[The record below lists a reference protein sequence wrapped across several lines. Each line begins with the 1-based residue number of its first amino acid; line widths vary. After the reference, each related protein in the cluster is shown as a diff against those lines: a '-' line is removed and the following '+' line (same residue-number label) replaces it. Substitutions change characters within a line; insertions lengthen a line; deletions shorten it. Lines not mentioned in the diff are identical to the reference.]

1 MKHFK
6 RAAAMLLAVVLSL
19 CLAVTAFAADT
30 EQKTGSLTVT
40 GSGLWVPAAD
50 ATGAGTGKNVTAIR
64 MFTARVTGDAAA
76 DPVQKN
82 EFDSYVLEEKWGD
95 FFKQT
100 DLFNKVK
107 TAGGIT
113 DTAVTADTITK
124 EALSD
129 AAVAYVKSLT
139 NNETTNAGTLADFA
153 HKAQNWAR
161 KNSTT
166 LSAKPSLVTV
176 KAATQDAGEDK
187 TKGTAAF
194 NDLPAGYYL
203 VFPDGGST
211 GDNSRGTDAIL
222 VNVPRNGGNT
232 AVKIKSTFPTV
243 DKKVQTTEGGNST
256 DNGTAQVGD
265 TVTFKLTAKVP
276 DMTDYDKY
284 TFKFI
289 DKLSDGLEF
298 VADSVEVNIANNK
311 ITAGANTYSATY
323 EDTTKTLTVAF
334 DDLKNVV
341 KNGTDKVATDDE
353 IVVTYKAKITK
364 DAVTTNPAK
373 NTVYLEYSNNP
384 GTNELGKSNPDES
397 KVYTYDINIFKF
409 YKGEEN
415 AETALANATFKLTA
429 SEESTSEA
437 IKLVAEAD
445 GKTYHVAD
453 AKELEDTS
461 VTKVTE
467 VTTGADGKI
476 TIKGL
481 KAGTYYLHETIAP
494 TGYNKLKKPIEI
506 KIDVTNNDYTKP
518 SYTVNGTPN
527 KANDST
533 IKVENVK
540 GVMLPETG
548 SVGTIGLTALGVAVV
563 LLGVFA
569 PRKKK
574 KENQ

>member
-30 EQKTGSLTVT
+30 EQKAGSLTVT
-40 GSGLWVPAAD
+40 GSGLYNPGD
-50 ATGAGTGKNVTAIR
+50 GAGKGKNVTAIR
-64 MFTARVTGDAAA
+64 MFTARVTGDATA
-76 DPVQKN
+76 DPAQKN
-82 EFDSYVLEEKWGD
+82 EFDSYVLEKKWED
-95 FFKQT
+95 FFKQAEI
-100 DLFNKVK
+100 FSAMKNASVIGNEVEA
-107 TAGGIT
+107 TAI
-113 DTAVTADTITK
+113 TAD
-124 EALSD
+124 ELND
-129 AAVAYVKSLT
+129 AAVAYLKTLQNDNS
-139 NNETTNAGTLADFA
+139 NKGTLADFA
-153 HKAQNWAR
+153 HKAQKWVR
-161 KNSTT
+161 SDEH
-166 LSAKPSLVTV
+166 
-176 KAATQDAGEDK
+176 KADFTDNVLKFTATATPVSGDTDK
-187 TKGTAAF
+187 TKGTATF
-194 NDLPAGYYL
+194 SGLTAGYYL
-203 VFPDGGST
+203 VFPEGGST
-211 GDNSRGTDAIL
+211 GKNSRGTDAIL
-222 VNVPRNGGNT
+222 ANVPRDGGNT
-232 AVKIKSTFPTV
+232 AVEIKSTFPTV
-243 DKKVQTTEGGNST
+243 DKKVQTTEGGNPT

-298 VADSVEVNIANNK
+298 VADSVEVNIAKNK

-334 DDLKNVV
+334 VDLKNVV

-384 GTNELGKSNPDES
+384 GTDELGKSNPDES

-409 YKGEEN
+409 YTNESN
-415 AETALANATFKLTA
+415 TETALANATFKLTA
-429 SEESTSEA
+429 SEDSTSTA
-437 IKLVAEAD
+437 IELVKEEGTDLVYHVKGNNEAD
-445 GKTYHVAD
+445 AVST
-453 AKELEDTS
+453 
-461 VTKVTE
+461 

-494 TGYNKLKKPIEI
+494 TGYNKLKKPI
-506 KIDVTNNDYTKP
+506 KIDITVTSEAYTTP
-518 SYTVNGTPN
+518 SYKVDD
-527 KANDST
+527 KANADNT

-548 SVGTIGLTALGVAVV
+548 SIGTIGLTALGVAVV

>member
-19 CLAVTAFAADT
+19 CLAVTAFADNT
-30 EQKTGSLTVT
+30 VQSTGNLTVT
-40 GSGLWVPAAD
+40 GSGLYNPGD
-50 ATGAGTGKNVTAIR
+50 GAGKGKNVTAIR
-64 MFTARVTGDAAA
+64 MFTARVTGDATA
-76 DPVQKN
+76 DPAQKN
-82 EFDSYVLEEKWGD
+82 EFDSYVLEKKWED
-95 FFKQT
+95 FFKQAEIFSAMKNASVIGSDVEAT
-100 DLFNKVK
+100 
-107 TAGGIT
+107 GIT
-113 DTAVTADTITK
+113 AD
-124 EALSD
+124 ELSN
-129 AAVAYVKSLT
+129 AAVAYLKNLQNDKS
-139 NNETTNAGTLADFA
+139 NKGTLADFA
-153 HKAQNWAR
+153 HKAQKWAR

-166 LSAKPSLVTV
+166 LSADPSLVTV
-176 KAATQDAGEDK
+176 AAAAQDSGEDK
-187 TKGTAAF
+187 TKGTAKF
-194 NDLPAGYYL
+194 SGLTAGYYL
-203 VFPDGGST
+203 VFPEGGST
-211 GDNSRGTDAIL
+211 GDNARGTDAIL
-222 VNVPRNGGNT
+222 VNVPKNGGVT
-232 AVKIKSTFPTV
+232 EQTIKSTFPTV
-243 DKKVQTTEGGNST
+243 DKKVST
-256 DNGTAQVGD
+256 DNNTYQDNTTAQVGD

-276 DMTDYDKY
+276 DMADYTAY
-284 TFKFI
+284 KFVFH
-289 DKLSDGLEF
+289 DTLSNGLEF
-298 VADSVEVNIANNK
+298 VANSVEVSIASNK
-311 ITAGANTYSATY
+311 ITAGDNTYSATY
-323 EDTTKTLTVAF
+323 VDGTKKLTVAF
-334 DDLKNVV
+334 TDLKNVV
-341 KNGTDKVATDDE
+341 KSGTDKVATDDE

-364 DAVTTNPAK
+364 DAVTTNPATNK
-373 NTVYLEYSNNP
+373 AHLEYSNDP
-384 GTNELGKSNPDES
+384 SGTGTGTSNPDES
-397 KVYTYDINIFKF
+397 KVYTYDINIFKY
-409 YKGEEN
+409 YKGEGN
-415 AETALANATFKLTA
+415 TETGLANATFKLTS

-481 KAGTYYLHETIAP
+481 KTGTYYLHETIAP

-548 SVGTIGLTALGVAVV
+548 SIGTIGLTALGVAVV

>member
-19 CLAVTAFAADT
+19 CMAVTAFADNT
-30 EQKTGSLTVT
+30 DQPTGTLRVT
-40 GSGLWVPAAD
+40 GSGLYIPGEDEAAK
-50 ATGAGTGKNVTAIR
+50 GKNVTAIR
-64 MFTARVTGDAAA
+64 MFTARATEAAT
-76 DPVQKN
+76 PN
-82 EFDSYVLEEKWGD
+82 PNTFDSYVLENKWEG
-95 FFKQT
+95 FFKQ
-100 DLFNKVK
+100 DEIFNAMK
-107 TAGGIT
+107 TAGAT
-113 DTAVTADTITK
+113 TVSTANDLDSA
-124 EALSD
+124 ALSD
-129 AAVAYVKSLT
+129 AAVAYINTLLS
-139 NNETTNAGTLADFA
+139 ETTTTKGITLVEFA
-153 HKAQNWAR
+153 HKAQKWVRSDEHKADFTDNVL
-161 KNSTT
+161 KFTST
-166 LSAKPSLVTV
+166 
-176 KAATQDAGEDK
+176 ATPVSGDTDK
-187 TKGTAAF
+187 TKGTATF
-194 NDLPAGYYL
+194 SGLTAGYYL
-203 VFPDGGST
+203 VFPEGGST

-222 VNVPRNGGNT
+222 VNVPKNGGVT
-232 AVKIKSTFPTV
+232 EQTIKSAFPTV
-243 DKKVQTTEGGNST
+243 DKKVQTTEGGNPT

-548 SVGTIGLTALGVAVV
+548 SIGTIGLTALGVAVV

-574 KENQ
+574 KENR

>member
-40 GSGLWVPAAD
+40 GSGMWNPSESK
-50 ATGAGTGKNVTAIR
+50 GKEVTAIR
-64 MFTARVTGDAAA
+64 MFTARVTGDATA
-76 DPVQKN
+76 DPAQKN
-82 EFDSYVLEEKWGD
+82 EFDSYVLEDAWKG
-95 FFKQT
+95 FFT
-100 DLFNKVK
+100 DDSRFSAVK
-107 TAGGIT
+107 TAGDIT
-113 DTAVTADTITK
+113 DDAVTADNITK

-129 AAVAYVKSLT
+129 AAIAYVKSLK
-139 NNETTNAGTLADFA
+139 NDETTNVGTLATFA
-153 HKAQNWAR
+153 HDAQKWVRAHADGFNELI
-161 KNSTT
+161 KNANAQQVSG
-166 LSAKPSLVTV
+166 
-176 KAATQDAGEDK
+176 DADK
-187 TKGTAAF
+187 TMGTANF
-194 NDLPAGYYL
+194 DSLTAGYYL
-203 VFPDGGST
+203 VFPEGGST
-211 GDNSRGTDAIL
+211 GKNSRGTDAIL

-243 DKKVQTTEGGNST
+243 DKQVSNNKADYK
-256 DNGTAQVGD
+256 DNTTAQVGD

-276 DMTDYDKY
+276 DMTDYTTYKFVFHDTLSNGLAYDAGTVKVTIGGTEVTKEGNY
-284 TFKFI
+284 TVTEPTGESKELTVTF
-289 DKLSDGLEF
+289 
-298 VADSVEVNIANNK
+298 ADLTKVTDA
-311 ITAGANTYSATY
+311 TAGK
-323 EDTTKTLTVAF
+323 D
-334 DDLKNVV
+334 
-341 KNGTDKVATDDE
+341 
-353 IVVTYKAKITK
+353 IVVTYTAKITK
-364 DAVTTNPAK
+364 DAVTTKPATNK
-373 NTVYLEYSNNP
+373 AYLEYSNDP
-384 GTNELGKSNPDES
+384 SGKGTGTSNPDES
-397 KVYTYDINIFKF
+397 KVYTYDIKIDKF
-409 YKGEEN
+409 YKEN
-415 AETALANATFKLTA
+415 SAEKPLANATFKLTTDA
-429 SEESTSEA
+429 EGNSVV
-437 IKLVAEAD
+437 KLVQETDAN
-445 GKTYHVAD
+445 TYHVQGDGEAGSV
-453 AKELEDTS
+453 DT
-461 VTKVTE
+461 
-467 VTTGADGKI
+467 VTTDATGKI

-548 SVGTIGLTALGVAVV
+548 SIGTIGLTALGVAVV

>member
-19 CLAVTAFAADT
+19 CLAVTAFAADNV
-30 EQKTGSLTVT
+30 QSTGNLTVT
-40 GSGLWVPAAD
+40 GSGLWNPSESK
-50 ATGAGTGKNVTAIR
+50 GKGVTAIR
-64 MFTARVTGDAAA
+64 MFTARVTGDATTNPA
-76 DPVQKN
+76 QKN
-82 EFDSYVLEEKWGD
+82 EFDSYVLEEKWEA
-95 FFKQT
+95 FFKQDEVFT
-100 DLFNKVK
+100 AMK
-107 TAGGIT
+107 TAGAT
-113 DTAVTADTITK
+113 TVSTANDLDSA
-124 EALSD
+124 ALSD
-129 AAVAYVKSLT
+129 AAVAYINTLLS
-139 NNETTNAGTLADFA
+139 ETTTTKGTTLVEFA

-176 KAATQDAGEDK
+176 EAAAQDSGEDK
-187 TKGTAAF
+187 TKGTASF
-194 NDLPAGYYL
+194 KDLTAGYYL
-203 VFPDGGST
+203 VFPEGGST

-222 VNVPRNGGNT
+222 VNVPKNGGVT
-232 AVKIKSTFPTV
+232 EQTIKSTFPTV
-243 DKKVQTTEGGNST
+243 DKKVQTTEGGDST

-276 DMTDYDKY
+276 DMTDYNSY

-289 DKLSDGLEF
+289 DTLSDGLEF
-298 VADSVEVNIANNK
+298 VANSVEVNIANNK
-311 ITAGANTYSATY
+311 IEAGANTYSETFV
-323 EDTTKTLTVAF
+323 DGTKTLTVAF
-334 DDLKNVV
+334 ADLKNVV
-341 KNGTDKVATDDE
+341 KSGTDKVATDDE

-384 GTNELGKSNPDES
+384 GTDELGKSNPDES

-409 YKGEEN
+409 YTNESN
-415 AETALANATFKLTA
+415 TETALANATFKLTA
-429 SEESTSEA
+429 SEDSTSTA
-437 IKLVAEAD
+437 IELVKEEGTDLVYHVKGNNEAD
-445 GKTYHVAD
+445 AVST
-453 AKELEDTS
+453 
-461 VTKVTE
+461 

-494 TGYNKLKKPIEI
+494 TGYNKLKKPIKIEI
-506 KIDVTNNDYTKP
+506 TVTNDYTAP
-518 SYTVNGTPN
+518 SYKVDGTTQDN
-527 KANDST
+527 NT
-533 IKVENVK
+533 IKVKNVK

-548 SVGTIGLTALGVAVV
+548 SIGTIGLTALGVAVV

>member
-19 CLAVTAFAADT
+19 CLAVTAFADNT
-30 EQKTGSLTVT
+30 DQPTGTLRVT
-40 GSGLWVPAAD
+40 GSGLYIPGEDEAAK
-50 ATGAGTGKNVTAIR
+50 GKNVTAIR
-64 MFTARVTGDAAA
+64 MFTARATEAAT
-76 DPVQKN
+76 PN
-82 EFDSYVLEEKWGD
+82 PNTFDSYVLENKWEG
-95 FFKQT
+95 FFKQ
-100 DLFNKVK
+100 DEIFNAMK
-107 TAGGIT
+107 TAGAT
-113 DTAVTADTITK
+113 TVSTANDLDSA
-124 EALSD
+124 ALSD
-129 AAVAYVKSLT
+129 AAVAYINTLLS
-139 NNETTNAGTLADFA
+139 ETTTTKGTTLVEFA
-153 HKAQNWAR
+153 HKAQKWVRSDEHKADFTDNVL
-161 KNSTT
+161 KFTST
-166 LSAKPSLVTV
+166 
-176 KAATQDAGEDK
+176 ATPVSGDTDK
-187 TKGTAAF
+187 TKGTATF
-194 NDLPAGYYL
+194 SGLTAGYYL
-203 VFPDGGST
+203 VFPEGGST

-222 VNVPRNGGNT
+222 VNVPKNGGVT
-232 AVKIKSTFPTV
+232 EQTIKSAFPTV
-243 DKKVQTTEGGNST
+243 DKKVQTTEGGNPT

-415 AETALANATFKLTA
+415 AEIALANATFKLTA

-548 SVGTIGLTALGVAVV
+548 SIGTIGLTALGVAVV

-574 KENQ
+574 KENR

>member
-40 GSGLWVPAAD
+40 GSGMWNPSESK
-50 ATGAGTGKNVTAIR
+50 GKEVTAIR
-64 MFTARVTGDAAA
+64 MFTARVTGDATV
-76 DPVQKN
+76 DPAQKN
-82 EFDSYVLEEKWGD
+82 EFDSYVLEKAWEE
-95 FFKQT
+95 FFKQA
-100 DLFNKVK
+100 DVFQAMK
-107 TAGGIT
+107 TANIIT
-113 DTAVTADTITK
+113 SDADSSTITT

-129 AAVAYVKSLT
+129 AAVAYVKSLK
-139 NNETTNAGTLADFA
+139 NDETTNVGTLATFA
-153 HKAQNWAR
+153 HDAQKWVRAHADGFNELI
-161 KNSTT
+161 KN
-166 LSAKPSLVTV
+166 ANAQLVSGDV
-176 KAATQDAGEDK
+176 DK
-187 TKGTAAF
+187 TMGTANF
-194 NDLPAGYYL
+194 DSLTAGYYL
-203 VFPDGGST
+203 VFPEGGST
-211 GDNSRGTDAIL
+211 GKNSRGTDAIL
-222 VNVPRNGGNT
+222 VNVPRDGGNT
-232 AVKIKSTFPTV
+232 AVNIKSTFPTV

-298 VADSVEVNIANNK
+298 VADSVEVNIAKNK
-311 ITAGANTYSATY
+311 ITVGANTYSATY

-334 DDLKNVV
+334 ADLKNVV
-341 KNGTDKVATDDE
+341 KSGTSKVATDDE

-364 DAVTTNPAK
+364 DAVKDNPAK

-384 GTNELGKSNPDES
+384 GTDELGKSNPDES
-397 KVYTYDINIFKF
+397 KVYTYDIEIHKF
-409 YKGEEN
+409 HTEDIDAN
-415 AETALANATFKLTA
+415 RLANATFKLT
-429 SEESTSEA
+429 SDVDGNNVV
-437 IKLVAEAD
+437 KLVAETDANA
-445 GKTYHVAD
+445 YHVQGD
-453 AKELEDTS
+453 GETGVDT
-461 VTKVTE
+461 
-467 VTTGADGKI
+467 VTTDGTGKI
-476 TIKGL
+476 NIKGL

-548 SVGTIGLTALGVAVV
+548 SIGTIGLTALGVAVV

-574 KENQ
+574 KENR

>member
-40 GSGLWVPAAD
+40 GSGLYNPGD
-50 ATGAGTGKNVTAIR
+50 GAGKGKNVTAIR
-64 MFTARVTGDAAA
+64 MFTARATEAAT
-76 DPVQKN
+76 PN
-82 EFDSYVLEEKWGD
+82 PNTFDSYVLENKWEG
-95 FFKQT
+95 FFKQ
-100 DLFNKVK
+100 DEIFNAMK
-107 TAGGIT
+107 TAGAT
-113 DTAVTADTITK
+113 TVSTANDLDSA
-124 EALSD
+124 ALSD
-129 AAVAYVKSLT
+129 AAVAYINTLLS
-139 NNETTNAGTLADFA
+139 ETTTTKGTTLVNFA
-153 HKAQNWAR
+153 HKAQKWVR
-161 KNSTT
+161 SDEH
-166 LSAKPSLVTV
+166 
-176 KAATQDAGEDK
+176 KADFTDNVLKFTATATPVSGDTDK
-187 TKGTAAF
+187 TKGTATF
-194 NDLPAGYYL
+194 SGLTAGYYL
-203 VFPDGGST
+203 VFPEGGST
-211 GDNSRGTDAIL
+211 GNNSRGTDAIL
-222 VNVPRNGGNT
+222 ANVPRDGGNT
-232 AVKIKSTFPTV
+232 AVEIKSTFPTV
-243 DKKVQTTEGGNST
+243 DKKVQTTEGGNPT

-298 VADSVEVNIANNK
+298 VADSVEVNIAKNK

-334 DDLKNVV
+334 VDLKNVV

-384 GTNELGKSNPDES
+384 GTDELGKSNPDES

-409 YKGEEN
+409 YKGVEN

-429 SEESTSEA
+429 SEKSDSTA

-453 AKELEDTS
+453 AKELDDTS

-476 TIKGL
+476 AIKGL

-494 TGYNKLKKPIEI
+494 TGYNKLKKPIKIEI
-506 KIDVTNNDYTKP
+506 TVADGNYTTP
-518 SYTVNGTPN
+518 SYKVDD
-527 KANDST
+527 KANT
-533 IKVENVK
+533 GNTYNVENVK

-548 SVGTIGLTALGVAVV
+548 SIGTIGLTALGVAVV

>member
-40 GSGLWVPAAD
+40 GSGMWNPSESK
-50 ATGAGTGKNVTAIR
+50 GKEVTAIR
-64 MFTARVTGDAAA
+64 MFTARVTGDATA
-76 DPVQKN
+76 DPAQKN
-82 EFDSYVLEEKWGD
+82 EFDSYVLEKKWED
-95 FFKQT
+95 FFKQAEI
-100 DLFNKVK
+100 FSAMKNASVIGNEVEA
-107 TAGGIT
+107 TAI
-113 DTAVTADTITK
+113 TAD
-124 EALSD
+124 ELND
-129 AAVAYVKSLT
+129 AAVAYINTLLS
-139 NNETTNAGTLADFA
+139 ETTTTKGSTLVEFA

-194 NDLPAGYYL
+194 NYLPAGYYL
-203 VFPDGGST
+203 VFPEGGST
-211 GDNSRGTDAIL
+211 GNNSRGTDAIL
-222 VNVPRNGGNT
+222 VNVPRDGGNT
-232 AVKIKSTFPTV
+232 AVEIKSTFPTV
-243 DKKVQTTEGGNST
+243 DKKVQTTEGGNPT

-276 DMTDYDKY
+276 DMTDYNSY

-289 DKLSDGLEF
+289 DTLSDGLEF
-298 VADSVEVNIANNK
+298 VANSVEVNIAKNK
-311 ITAGANTYSATY
+311 IEAGANTYSETFV
-323 EDTTKTLTVAF
+323 DGTKTLTVAF
-334 DDLKNVV
+334 ADLKNVV
-341 KNGTDKVATDDE
+341 KSGTDKVATDDE

-364 DAVTTNPAK
+364 DAVKDNPAK
-373 NTVYLEYSNNP
+373 NTVYLQYSNNP
-384 GTNELGKSNPDES
+384 GTDELGKSNPDES
-397 KVYTYDINIFKF
+397 KVYTYDIEIHKF
-409 YKGEEN
+409 HTEDIDAN
-415 AETALANATFKLTA
+415 RLANATFKLT
-429 SEESTSEA
+429 SDVDGNNVV
-437 IKLVAEAD
+437 KLVAETDAN
-445 GKTYHVAD
+445 TYHVQGDGEAGSV
-453 AKELEDTS
+453 DT
-461 VTKVTE
+461 
-467 VTTGADGKI
+467 VTTDATGKI

-481 KAGTYYLHETIAP
+481 KDGTYYLHETIAP
-494 TGYNKLKKPIEI
+494 TGYNKLKKPI
-506 KIDVTNNDYTKP
+506 KIDITVTGEAYT
-518 SYTVNGTPN
+518 TPTYKVDEVDQN
-527 KANDST
+527 TSNI

-548 SVGTIGLTALGVAVV
+548 SIGTIGLTALGVAVV